1 VKFTFVHAADLH
13 LDSPLR
19 SLAAAEPLAGV
30 LRSATFGAFDRIVSL
45 CLEKKAEL
53 LVLAGDLFDA
63 RDRSVRARLA
73 LRAAVER
80 LHQAGVRTFI
90 VHGNHD
96 PLAEDVRALAL
107 PPSAHVFGPRWEEV
121 VVRRGDA
128 VLCRVQGISYPQEK
142 MTTDLSHYF
151 KRKGPELT
159 VGVLHCNLSAFPG
172 HVHHANYAPCTP
184 SDLGDRGLDYWA
196 LGHVHNHG
204 ETELPGGGVAVYPGN
219 PQGRHPKEAGPRGC
233 VVVEVDG
240 MRTKRT
246 FVPVDVVRWHE
257 VPVDIAPAPT
267 IDALV
272 EQVVAQV
279 TAACESAPAARAHAV
294 RVTLEGAGPLH
305 SEVAGKDALA
315 ELERH
320 LRDTLAARSPPVA
333 LEWLVE
339 RTRPALDL
347 KAIRRRG
354 GLSAEVLQAEGTPW
368 PQDLK
373 ALDLQLQRA
382 GLSRLA
388 SDPERLGV
396 LMESARQRALELLED
411 GVDGG
416 PPVEPV
422 QGAQGVEGLTA

>member
-1 VKFTFVHAADLH
+1 MRFTFVHAADLH

-19 SLAAAEPLAGV
+19 SLSAAEPLAGV
-30 LRSATFGAFDRIVSL
+30 LRAATFGAFERIVSL
-45 CLEKKAEL
+45 CLERKAEL
-53 LVLAGDLFDA
+53 LVLSGDLFDA

-73 LRAAVER
+73 LRAGLEA
-80 LHQAGVRTFI
+80 LHQGGVRTFI

-96 PLAEDVRALAL
+96 PLTEDVRALAL
-107 PPSAHVFGPRWEEV
+107 PPSVHVFGARWEEV
-121 VVRRGDA
+121 MVRREDA

-142 MTTDLSHYF
+142 MTSDLSHYF
-151 KRKGPELT
+151 KRRGPELT
-159 VGVLHCNLSAFPG
+159 IGALHCNLSAFPG

-184 SDLGDRGLDYWA
+184 ADLGDRGLDYWA

-219 PQGRHPKEAGPRGC
+219 PQGRHPKEAGPKGC

-240 MRTKRT
+240 LRTKRT
-246 FVPVDVVRWHE
+246 FVPVDQVRWHE
-257 VPVDIAPAPT
+257 VPVDIASAST

-272 EQVVAQV
+272 EQVVARV
-279 TAACESAPAARAHAV
+279 VATCEEVSTAEGRALKAHAV

-305 SEVAGKDALA
+305 AEVAAKEALA
-315 ELERH
+315 ELERVF
-320 LRDTLAARSPPVA
+320 RDALAARSSPIA

-368 PQDLK
+368 PQELK

-382 GLSRLA
+382 GLTKLA
-388 SDPERLGV
+388 ADPERLGA
-396 LMESARQRALELLED
+396 LMESARQRALELLEE
-411 GVDGG
+411 GV
-416 PPVEPV
+416 
-422 QGAQGVEGLTA
+422 TA

>member
-1 VKFTFVHAADLH
+1 MRFTFVHAADLH

-19 SLAAAEPLAGV
+19 SLSAGEPLAGI
-30 LRSATFGAFDRIVSL
+30 LRAATFGAFEQIVSL
-45 CLEKKAEL
+45 CLERKAEL
-53 LVLAGDLFDA
+53 LVLSGDLFDA

-73 LRAAVER
+73 LRAGLEK
-80 LHQAGVRTFI
+80 LDQGGVRTFI

-96 PLAEDVRALAL
+96 PLTEDVKALAL
-107 PPSAHVFGPRWEEV
+107 PPSVHVFGTKWEEV

-159 VGVLHCNLSAFPG
+159 IAALHCNLSAFPG
-172 HVHHANYAPCTP
+172 HVHHANYAPCSP

-219 PQGRHPKEAGPRGC
+219 PQGRHPKEAGPKGC

-240 MRTKRT
+240 MRTTRT
-246 FVPVDVVRWHE
+246 FVPVDQVRWHE
-257 VPVDIAPAPT
+257 VPVDIAPAAT

-279 TAACESAPAARAHAV
+279 VATCEAAAAAEERALKAHAV

-305 SEVAGKDALA
+305 AEVVGKEALA
-315 ELERH
+315 ELERVF
-320 LRDTLAARSPPVA
+320 RDALAARSPPVA

-354 GLSAEVLQAEGTPW
+354 GLSGEVLQAEATSW
-368 PQDLK
+368 PDELK

-382 GLSRLA
+382 GLSKLA
-388 SDPERLGV
+388 ADPERVGM
-396 LMESARQRALELLED
+396 LMESARQRALELLEE
-411 GVDGG
+411 G
-416 PPVEPV
+416 P
-422 QGAQGVEGLTA
+422 TA